1 MKVYEAAKLLKI
13 TNKAFL
19 EEYGLKSH
27 LSKLPEALEAELF
40 GDEKK
45 TEEAGEPVTETINSA
60 EADVVTETVNT
71 AETEVCPY
79 TPRQISKSIKLAG
92 NKSPCWKWRHLG

>member
-1 MKVYEAAKLLKI
+1 
-13 TNKAFL
+13 
-19 EEYGLKSH
+19 

-60 EADVVTETVNT
+60 ETSVVGEPNEIERSDNGNIRLDTKTVSGDQASAG
-71 AETEVCPY
+71 AEVECPY
-79 TPRQISKSIKLAG
+79 TPRQISKGIKLAG